1 MDLMD
6 CRNEIDKIDQQ
17 IVQLFEQRMDIAK
30 KVAEYKKSIGKQVLD
45 PAREQQKIEAVMAL
59 CCNDFNRHGVRE
71 LFTVRNDH
79 GE

>member
-30 KVAEYKKSIGKQVLD
+30 KVAEYKKKYWQTG
-45 PAREQQKIEAVMAL
+45 ARSCKRATK
-59 CCNDFNRHGVRE
+59 NRVCHGIM
-71 LFTVRNDH
+71 LQ
-79 GE
+79 